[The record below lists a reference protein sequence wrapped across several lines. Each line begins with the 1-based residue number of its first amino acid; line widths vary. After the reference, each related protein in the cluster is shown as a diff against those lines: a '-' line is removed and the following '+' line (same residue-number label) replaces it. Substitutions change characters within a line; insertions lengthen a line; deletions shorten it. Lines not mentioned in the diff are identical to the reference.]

1 MGKIYNFNRPYG
13 ALEEGNTPYE
23 QLKCTLK
30 SA

>member
-1 MGKIYNFNRPYG
+1 MGKIFNFNRRHG
-13 ALEEGNTPYE
+13 TLEGNTPYE